1 MPIFFNFPS
10 LIICFRWIWISS
22 RPVFQFNL
30 EEMSHA
36 PTILGQKWAFLEFQA
51 DTLANFFL
59 VSLCSVCKHLH
70 CHCNFHCHFTC
81 FPLFTFLQ
89 TTRFFMGLVFLES
102 GAWYK
107 VNRCLA
113 RYSSRVTTTNQP
125 TNSAPNEP
133 ARPICAQ
140 ESIFWGK
147 NWPFLGQKP

>member
-1 MPIFFNFPS
+1 MFSLNLNFKPAGVS
-10 LIICFRWIWISS
+10 IQSGGNEPCTDYFGAKMGFS
-22 RPVFQFNL
+22 RVSGGHTCKL
-30 EEMSHA
+30 
-36 PTILGQKWAFLEFQA
+36 
-51 DTLANFFL
+51 FFL

-113 RYSSRVTTTNQP
+113 RYSPRVTTTNQP

-140 ESIFWGK
+140 ESVFWGK

>member
-1 MPIFFNFPS
+1 M
-10 LIICFRWIWISS
+10 
-22 RPVFQFNL
+22 Q
-30 EEMSHA
+30 
-36 PTILGQKWAFLEFQA
+36 T
-51 DTLANFFL
+51 FFL
-59 VSLCSVCKHLH
+59 VSLCSVCKHLQ

-107 VNRCLA
+107 VNRWVA
-113 RYSSRVTTTNQP
+113 RYSPRITTTNQP

-147 NWPFLGQKP
+147 NWPFLGQNPKIYWRKQKFWYPHKGRPPRHLVRIFFLARHGIK